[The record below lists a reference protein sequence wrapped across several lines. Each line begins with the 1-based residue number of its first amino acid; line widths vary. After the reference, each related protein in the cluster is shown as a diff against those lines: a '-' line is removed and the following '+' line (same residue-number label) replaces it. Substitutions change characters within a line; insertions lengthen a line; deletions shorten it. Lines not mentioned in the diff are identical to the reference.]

1 MEHDETIANKNS
13 IYQLERAR
21 TERDKEKNIIKEE
34 VGQREN
40 SANEWK
46 TIL

>member
-1 MEHDETIANKNS
+1 
-13 IYQLERAR
+13 LERAR